1 MLALAGYRM
10 LPETQRMYGNFTL
23 VMTYHYL
30 ARELGEEIH
39 SGEGVETGEVG
50 APSGPLAFGN
60 ELKLAGIAFRYPTA
74 KQPVFEALDLTVPKN
89 TSLGIVGPTGCGK
102 STLVDLIL
110 GLHEPTAGQILVDDH
125 VLTPADMPAW
135 RRMIGY
141 VPQDIFLLDDTVA
154 ANIAFGIPPEEV
166 DHDALVRAAEAAQ
179 IRSFVED
186 ELPKSWD
193 TVVGERG
200 VRLSGGQRQR
210 IGLARALYHAP
221 SVLILDE
228 ATSAL
233 DHDTESMVM
242 EAIQNLHG
250 TVTMLV
256 IAHRLN
262 TIENCDAVF
271 RMEPRRSTEPDA
283 IS

>member
-1 MLALAGYRM
+1 
-10 LPETQRMYGNFTL
+10 
-23 VMTYHYL
+23 
-30 ARELGEEIH
+30 
-39 SGEGVETGEVG
+39 
-50 APSGPLAFGN
+50 
-60 ELKLAGIAFRYPTA
+60 
-74 KQPVFEALDLTVPKN
+74 
-89 TSLGIVGPTGCGK
+89 
-102 STLVDLIL
+102 
-110 GLHEPTAGQILVDDH
+110 
-125 VLTPADMPAW
+125 W

-154 ANIAFGIPPEEV
+154 ANIAFGIPPEEI